1 MRIILLSL
9 AILISG
15 CGKISP
21 FSPELDQKINN
32 QHGQIE
38 DIRNNQNGFMLELMK
53 IRQQSEINARDI
65 KNAQQGLVNIRGTD
79 NSGIQIFSG
88 DGGIMLFMAFIIFLS
103 YSTCHYR
110 NQAKMAQKTSEIL
123 AQQVTLHDDPNLT
136 DKILLSALN
145 TEVEAKV
152 YRMITKN

>member
-9 AILISG
+9 IILISG

-21 FSPELDQKINN
+21 LSPELDQKINN

-38 DIRNNQNGFMLELMK
+38 DIRNNQNGIMLELMK

-88 DGGIMLFMAFIIFLS
+88 DGGIMLFMALIAFLS
-103 YSTCHYR
+103 FTSYHYR
-110 NQAKMAQKTSEIL
+110 TQAKQAQKASEIL
-123 AQQVTLHDDPNLT
+123 AQQVTLYNDQDLN

-145 TEVEAKV
+145 TEVESKV
-152 YRMITKN
+152 YRLITKS